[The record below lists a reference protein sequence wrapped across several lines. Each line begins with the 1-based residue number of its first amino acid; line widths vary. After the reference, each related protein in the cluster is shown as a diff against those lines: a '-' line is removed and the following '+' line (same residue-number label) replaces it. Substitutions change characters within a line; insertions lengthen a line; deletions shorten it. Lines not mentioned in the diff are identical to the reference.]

1 MKRLFLALACVVS
14 LGSCATFLQPSGEA
28 ESARLA
34 ERVNTGTAETLAGQS
49 ASPFLL
55 DQEIVPIKADVAT
68 FWKALKDSGIRLSGT
83 REPSLKVSAEAYR
96 AFAETFETKVFFKK
110 YVPKD
115 ARIVILAAPAGKKVL
130 LLVAD
135 ELFAT
140 RIYGFKG
147 PF

>member
-1 MKRLFLALACVVS
+1 MKRLLLALACVMS
-14 LGSCATFLQPSGEA
+14 LASCATFLQPSGGG

-34 ERVNTGTAETLAGQS
+34 DRINTATADALAGQS
-49 ASPFLL
+49 SSPFLV

-83 REPSLKVSAEAYR
+83 PEPSLKVSAEAYR
-96 AFAETFETKVFFKK
+96 AFAETFEMKVFFKK
-110 YVPKD
+110 YVPSG
-115 ARIVILAAPAGKKVL
+115 ARIVALAAPAGKRVL
-130 LLVAD
+130 LVVAD
-135 ELFAT
+135 EMFAT